1 LDQQAILPLPSKP
14 LEFKGRQAGAV
25 SVLPRDRDTIRALAT
40 DVAAIAA
47 LPVHDQKR
55 RMWTRLN
62 RLDPVRPMVWINEL
76 PWTEM
81 DDDDLRCI
89 TQDPVCRSI
98 EDRLRRTR
106 YLWRRMPA
114 DMVVD
119 GVFFSPAVFSDSG
132 YGVDI
137 QSVLGQSVGGHGSR
151 DYVPVLRDVADLDR
165 IQCPEIVPDW
175 DETTRRFEL
184 TADLIGDIMPVEVR
198 GVCHIWAAPWD
209 TLIQWWG
216 VEELYRDMFDRP
228 GFVHAGISR
237 MVDAMVGRLDQ
248 LEEQGL
254 LSAGNGNYR
263 VGSGGLGITD
273 ELPQAD
279 FDGNNA
285 RAIDQWGTSTGQIF
299 SEVSPAMHD
308 EFCLQYELR
317 WLERFGLNCYGCCEP
332 LDQKME
338 ILRKVPRLRR
348 VSMSPWID
356 LDRAVDAVGRDY
368 VFSHKPSPSLL
379 AWDSW
384 EPHRAREELCCAL
397 ERTRGC
403 VVEVIMKD
411 VTTCR
416 NDPRRLWEWCE
427 LAVQVA
433 EEYA

>member
-1 LDQQAILPLPSKP
+1 M
-14 LEFKGRQAGAV
+14 GV
-25 SVLPRDRDTIRALAT
+25 STRDWDVVRALAH
-40 DVAAIAA
+40 DVASIAA
-47 LPVHDQKR
+47 LPVHGEKR
-55 RMWTRLN
+55 LLWTRLN
-62 RLDPVRPMVWINEL
+62 RLDPVRPLVWINEL
-76 PWTEM
+76 PWAEM
-81 DDDDLRCI
+81 EDDDLRCV
-89 TQDPVCRSI
+89 TRDPVCRSV

-119 GVFFSPAVFSDSG
+119 DVFFSPVVYKDSG
-132 YGVDI
+132 YGVDV
-137 QSVLGQSVGGHGSR
+137 QSVLGQSDAGHGSR
-151 DYVPVLRDVADLDR
+151 DYVPVMREDADIGR
-165 IQCPEIVPDW
+165 IRCPEIVLDR
-175 DETTRRFEL
+175 DKTARQFEL
-184 TADLIGDIMPVEVR
+184 TSELIGDIMPVELR

-209 TLIQWWG
+209 VLIQWWG
-216 VEELYRDMFDRP
+216 IEELYRDMYDRP

-237 MVDAMVGRLDQ
+237 MVDAMLCRLDQ
-248 LEEQGL
+248 LEEQEL

-279 FDGNNA
+279 FDGLHA
-285 RAIDQWGTSTGQIF
+285 RTIDQWGTSTGQVF
-299 SEVSPAMHD
+299 SEVSPSMHE
-308 EFCLQYELR
+308 EFCLQYEIK

-332 LDQKME
+332 LDRKMN

-348 VSMSPWID
+348 ISMSPWID

-368 VFSHKPSPSLL
+368 VFSYKPSPSIL
-379 AWDSW
+379 AWDTW
-384 EPHRAREELCCAL
+384 DPCRARNDLRHAL

-416 NDPRRLWEWCE
+416 NDPRRIWQWCE

-433 EEYA
+433 EEYG